1 MSVYKIWNLKSPSP
15 SPDAPKCEAAL
26 FAGKLASEA
35 GIAPLQAQLLIN
47 RNISDIESVRSF
59 ISPSLRNMIDPML
72 MKGMKEATET
82 IITSIAKQEKITI
95 YGDYDADGLT
105 ATALLV
111 NFFSDLGIQVS
122 SYIPNRLNEG
132 YGLNMEAVF
141 RIAEKGS
148 GLLITVDCGSSNFE
162 EIEFAKKSGIKVV
175 VTDHHQI
182 PDGFQPLCPVV
193 NPNQPG
199 CPFPFKELAGV
210 GLAFFLA
217 VAVRAGLRKKDWF
230 KPGSEPD
237 LREYLDLVALGT
249 VADRVPLLD
258 QNRILVNNGME
269 VMKRSRW
276 AGINAMQEVAA
287 IPSSEITPYDLAFKL
302 APCLNAPGRMGN
314 PDIGLRILTQNKN
327 ILAMDFAEKI
337 NAINKQR
344 RGIEKEILAQIETIL
359 GETRGINDLK
369 TIVISGEGWHKGVLG
384 IVASR
389 LVDKYHRPSLVIGIK
404 DGMAYG
410 SGRSID
416 NFNLYSALSRIK
428 YVFEK
433 FGGHAHAAG
442 FSLKASNVRI
452 LKKELEA
459 IAGETI
465 KEKDLI
471 PTIDV
476 DAEILLKDITPETL
490 LLISALSPFG
500 QGNPAPLFLSRSL
513 EVLDSRVV
521 GKRHLKF
528 SVCREKE
535 IFGAIGFG
543 LANHHPLRGRTI
555 DMIFTP
561 EWNRWHGYESIQLK
575 VVDLK
580 NV

>member
-1 MSVYKIWNLKSPSP
+1 
-15 SPDAPKCEAAL
+15 
-26 FAGKLASEA
+26 
-35 GIAPLQAQLLIN
+35 
-47 RNISDIESVRSF
+47 
-59 ISPSLRNMIDPML
+59 MIDPML

-111 NFFSDLGIQVS
+111 NFFSDLGIPVS
-122 SYIPNRLNEG
+122 SYIPNRLKEG

-141 RIAEKGS
+141 RIAEKGQ
-148 GLLITVDCGSSNFE
+148 GLIITVDCGSSNLK

-217 VAVRAGLRKKDWF
+217 VAVRACLRKRDWF
-230 KPGSEPD
+230 KSGSEPD

-258 QNRILVNNGME
+258 QNRMLVNSGLG
-269 VMKRSRW
+269 VMKKSRW
-276 AGINAMQEVAA
+276 AGINAMQGVAA
-287 IPSSEITPYDLAFKL
+287 ISSSEITSYDLAFKL
-302 APCLNAPGRMGN
+302 APCLNAPGRMGD
-314 PDIGLRILTQNKN
+314 PDIGLQILTENNN
-327 ILAMDFAEKI
+327 ILAGDFAEKI
-337 NAINKQR
+337 NEINKQR
-344 RGIEKEILAQIETIL
+344 REVEKEILAQIESVL
-359 GETRGINDLK
+359 GKTKGIDDLK
-369 TIVISGEGWHKGVLG
+369 TFVISGEGWHKGVLG

-416 NFNLYSALSRIK
+416 NFNLYSALSRIEG
-428 YVFEK
+428 VFEK

-442 FSLKASNVRI
+442 FSLKSSNIGI

-459 IAGETI
+459 FAGETMR
-465 KEKDLI
+465 EEDLI

-476 DAEILLKDITPETL
+476 DAEILLKDITSETL
-490 LLISALSPFG
+490 LSINALSPFG
-500 QGNPAPLFLSRSL
+500 QGNPEPLFLSRSL

-528 SVCREKE
+528 SVCREKK
-535 IFGAIGFG
+535 IFDAIGFG
-543 LANHHPLRGRTI
+543 LANRHPLRGKTI

-561 EWNRWHGYESIQLK
+561 ELNRWHGDERIQLK
-575 VVDLK
+575 VVDFK